1 MCEYASACVDIT
13 LECERCRHTSSARSA
28 HRSLHR
34 TNTILIIL
42 RFHADFYGGRSPI
55 ISDQSR
61 APPTYCSVAHGCWF
75 ARRSDS
81 TSTVESAGAPTKVR
95 TRPSRG
101 QQDTWA
107 LGLRLDSS
115 WSFLMP
121 PRPHLGP
128 GGVFAPR
135 NCMRDLESAGE
146 LLKHT
151 QRAGCLGTCYV
162 PEGWAGGVHIRRK
175 DRAEILLLFFS
186 CESFVVK
193 FFLSAVRES
202 SFV

>member
-1 MCEYASACVDIT
+1 
-13 LECERCRHTSSARSA
+13 
-28 HRSLHR
+28 
-34 TNTILIIL
+34 
-42 RFHADFYGGRSPI
+42 
-55 ISDQSR
+55 
-61 APPTYCSVAHGCWF
+61 
-75 ARRSDS
+75 
-81 TSTVESAGAPTKVR
+81 
-95 TRPSRG
+95 
-101 QQDTWA
+101 
-107 LGLRLDSS
+107 
-115 WSFLMP
+115 
-121 PRPHLGP
+121 
-128 GGVFAPR
+128 
-135 NCMRDLESAGE
+135 MRDLESAGE

>member
-1 MCEYASACVDIT
+1 MAADVRSYRISESKAPPI
-13 LECERCRHTSSARSA
+13 ARS
-28 HRSLHR
+28 L
-34 TNTILIIL
+34 
-42 RFHADFYGGRSPI
+42 
-55 ISDQSR
+55 
-61 APPTYCSVAHGCWF
+61 TYGCWF